1 MRRIITVAVFA
12 AIAFAPGFAHA
23 KKEVQVTRTVYELSD
38 FPELETKA
46 KAICANEKLAKS
58 DRLKRACNENQFPR
72 VTKAGMFW
80 NTGYGAELNTLIRQP

>member
-12 AIAFAPGFAHA
+12 AIAFASPAHA

-58 DRLKRACNENQFPR
+58 ARLSKACNEGQFPR